1 MKDTGVSNF
10 KFVALVLKFTPPNL
24 FPNMFIDNLREIP
37 QLLIR

>member
-10 KFVALVLKFTPPNL
+10 KFVAHVLKFPPPNL
-24 FPNMFIDNLREIP
+24 FPNMFIDNCREIL